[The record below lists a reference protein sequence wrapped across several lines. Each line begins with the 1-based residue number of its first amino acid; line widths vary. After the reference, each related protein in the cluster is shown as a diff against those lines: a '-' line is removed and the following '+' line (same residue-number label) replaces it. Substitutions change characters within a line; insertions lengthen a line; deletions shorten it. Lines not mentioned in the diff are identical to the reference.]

1 MKNFDNID
9 QLVAFLTETLIP
21 DLRDSG
27 SNGTAD
33 DFEDCIEA
41 IESLQPDTPKDRIHE
56 IEWLQVIWVETAF
69 GPSGGYWPTATDE
82 TGHHQQRNAT

>member
-27 SNGTAD
+27 SDGTAD
-33 DFEDCIEA
+33 DFEDCVEA
-41 IESLQPDTPKDRIHE
+41 IESLRRCHE
-56 IEWLQVIWVETAF
+56 
-69 GPSGGYWPTATDE
+69 
-82 TGHHQQRNAT
+82 R